1 MHGRQDRLAV
11 KFDGEVDLEE
21 GSAVHTW
28 TGAIQGNHFNGE
40 YATRRGKAG
49 GFAMMR
55 Y

>member
-1 MHGRQDRLAV
+1 MHGRQDRSAV

-40 YATRRGKAG
+40 YATRTDKASS
-49 GFAMMR
+49 FTMVR
-55 Y
+55 